1 MYFKYPHSTIYMNNS
16 TSFSNN
22 LFLQWTGL
30 KHYYFLKKNYSL
42 SDQDSKG
49 QQMWPFSSR
58 SLYLVVSTGTW
69 KISKQESLEQK

>member
-1 MYFKYPHSTIYMNNS
+1 MYFKYPHFSTIYMNNN

-22 LFLQWTGL
+22 LFLQWTGM

-49 QQMWPFSSR
+49 QQMALFFMKFILRCLHWD
-58 SLYLVVSTGTW
+58 VED
-69 KISKQESLEQK
+69 K